1 MEDKGIQS
9 NPWMADF
16 PWHRHED
23 DIDTEK
29 SDVSAWPLFCR
40 LTLCVCVSVRER
52 ERDWKGEQKII
63 FKRGRSMTSVVGWG
77 WRDII
82 RPRECWLYQLT
93 EGWYRIF
100 YIFIA
105 IATHWWSQKSSI
117 CFREIKIQLKMLV
130 PWNILIRVHSV
141 LKEKQGCLIFGHS
154 RTVLHPFGKCCLVI
168 CMCVNYLGVEYAS
181 HPLTPPF
188 SPACLII
195 VFVTCSSSFDSKPCL

>member
-1 MEDKGIQS
+1 
-9 NPWMADF
+9 MAQAWR
-16 PWHRHED
+16 WHWHWKVWCLSM
-23 DIDTEK
+23 TFVLQTY
-29 SDVSAWPLFCR
+29 SV
-40 LTLCVCVSVRER
+40 CVCVCVCVRER
-52 ERDWKGEQKII
+52 ETGRGNRKLFLKEEEAWPLLWGEGGGTLLGLGNVDCTSWLRVGTGFFI
-63 FKRGRSMTSVVGWG
+63 F
-77 WRDII
+77 
-82 RPRECWLYQLT
+82 
-93 EGWYRIF
+93 
-100 YIFIA
+100 FIA

-117 CFREIKIQLKMLV
+117 CFRKIKIQLKMLV